1 MINKDKLK
9 NLPDLIRNIIIILK
23 EGCISNPSD
32 KKEKIKA
39 VLKKFGG
46 SNMINFS
53 NYIDEVIDTNIVEN
67 MISDLSLNE
76 FQKIRDFGNR
86 LSKYNKYMPIFDKE
100 F

>member
-23 EGCISNPSD
+23 EGCIPNPSD

-39 VLKKFGG
+39 VLKKYGG

-53 NYIDEVIDTNIVEN
+53 NYIDE
-67 MISDLSLNE
+67 
-76 FQKIRDFGNR
+76 
-86 LSKYNKYMPIFDKE
+86 
-100 F
+100 